1 MNPDYLWLTGALQL
15 LTLFVVG
22 PVISIAIAYAAWRR
36 KPQNFNPQRYGLL
49 CVASGVGASLL
60 LVLAK
65 WINADV
71 RTSQYFLQLACV
83 LLGGLLLGVGMG
95 CIFPVLLHVWRWH
108 KTTRLAGHNQTER

>member
-15 LTLFVVG
+15 LTLFIVG
-22 PVISIAIAYAAWRR
+22 PIIAIAIAYASWRR
-36 KPQNFNPQRYGLL
+36 KPQNFNPKRYGML
-49 CVASGVGASLL
+49 CVASGVSASLM

-71 RTSQYFLQLACV
+71 RTPQYFLQLACA

-95 CIFPVLLHVWRWH
+95 CFFPVLLHVWRWH
-108 KTTRLAGHNQTER
+108 NTTRLADHNQTDR